1 MENNLKNNFY
11 IKALLRSAKICDV
24 YPQGRQILKKIEEH
38 LFCTN
43 QIYLPYVW
51 INNYSIYNIKIDT
64 IKRRE
69 WEFAFF
75 TIIKER
81 FIKDIQNYIFKANN
95 SVIPVNTIEKHLN
108 QYSLSELL
116 KRYCG
121 ICNIDVLKIINL

>member
-1 MENNLKNNFY
+1 MTNAFLNNFY

-24 YPQGRQILKKIEEH
+24 YPQGQQILKAIENNLLWSNNIH
-38 LFCTN
+38 
-43 QIYLPYVW
+43 LPYVW
-51 INNYSIYNIKIDT
+51 INNYSLYHIKIDK

-69 WEFAFF
+69 WEFEFF

-95 SVIPVNTIEKHLN
+95 SVIPVKTIEMHLS

-116 KRYCG
+116 IKYCD
-121 ICNIDVLKIINL
+121 INVPKIINL